1 MQPDGSRDVGR
12 ERSGAL
18 CRSRELAPGDRR
30 RLLQQQRDG
39 DGDDGSDN
47 GSGGDGGDGGDGSDG
62 SDCSGDGDG
71 GDGDGEGDEGGVGAG
86 RLRALDPLLADA
98 LGYRL
103 VRCGGGGSGRQVSLD
118 AHRRGCPSFL
128 YTMIVETCTAST

>member
-1 MQPDGSRDVGR
+1 MLLATADDFCGSSATATATTAAITRGGN
-12 ERSGAL
+12 ESGEEG
-18 CRSRELAPGDRR
+18 SG
-30 RLLQQQRDG
+30 G
-39 DGDDGSDN
+39 DGGS
-47 GSGGDGGDGGDGSDG
+47 GDGGDGGDGG
-62 SDCSGDGDG
+62 NG
-71 GDGDGEGDEGGVGAG
+71 GNGGENDEGGSGAG
-86 RLRALDPLLADA
+86 RLWALDPPLADA